1 MNAPQHV
8 ILLIADSL
16 RFDSIYANNEIGLPY
31 FLKKGIQFTQARSS
45 GCWTLPATAS
55 LFTGLMPHQHGAT
68 SQTRFLNPAVPTLA
82 EQLKILGYNT
92 YQVTA
97 NVATTHIF
105 GLHRGFD
112 EICRTWK
119 IVPAKFN
126 RLQQF
131 LALIG
136 KPRLRRMLF
145 SKDLLMNTM
154 SEDIEANKTWLQ
166 YTHQDTLNEARNI
179 IAQNE
184 KKNER
189 SFIFINFME
198 SHFPYHVAP
207 TFQMLSSGFYKKFRE
222 LASLYNTLNQTF
234 LKTDQLHVKED
245 MLQVLRKRQRKSW
258 EALAPAIN
266 DFAEEMHKDRNTLL
280 MFASDH
286 GENFGEQGWLYHFS
300 NVTEAG
306 NRVPLFV
313 LPPYHQQSS
322 TVDIEVNTKDL
333 YHTIIKAC
341 GGDTMQPSLLK
352 EPQMSVP
359 VMQSYW
365 YNNHGRTLPKYKY
378 NQICFVNEGS
388 RYLFRDNKW
397 FVAPTTRFT
406 ETETNYEPLPGNSNP
421 LYECIDN
428 PALRNNMLNIL
439 SDFSAF
445 SQKVGT
451 GK

>member
-1 MNAPQHV
+1 MNTPQHV
-8 ILLIADSL
+8 IVLIADSL
-16 RFDSIYANNEIGLPY
+16 RFDSVYANNDIRLPY
-31 FLKKGIQFTQARSS
+31 FLQNGIQFTQARSS

-68 SQTRFLNPAVPTLA
+68 SQTRFLNPNVPTLA
-82 EQLKILGYNT
+82 EKLKQLNYNT

-97 NVATTHIF
+97 NIATTHIF

-112 EICRTWK
+112 EVRRTWK

-145 SKDLLMNTM
+145 SKDLLMNSL
-154 SEDIEANKTWLQ
+154 SEDIDANKTWLQ
-166 YTHQDTLNEARNI
+166 YTHLDTLHEARNI

-184 KKNER
+184 AKNER

-198 SHFPYHVAP
+198 SHFPYHIAP
-207 TFQMLSSGFYKKFRE
+207 TFQMLSPGIIKKFRE
-222 LASLYNTLNQTF
+222 LASLFNTLNQTF
-234 LKTDQLHVKED
+234 LRTDNLHVKED
-245 MLQVLRKRQRKSW
+245 MLQVLRARQRKSW
-258 EALAPAIN
+258 EVLAPAIN
-266 DFAEEMHKDRNTLL
+266 EFAEEMHKDHNTLIV
-280 MFASDH
+280 FASDH

-306 NRVPLFV
+306 NRVPMFI
-313 LPPYHQQSS
+313 LPPNQHQPV
-322 TVDIEVNTKDL
+322 TIDIEVNTKDL

-341 GGDTMQPSLLK
+341 GGNTQQPSLLD
-352 EPQMSVP
+352 EPHQSIP

-365 YNNHGRTLPKYKY
+365 YNNHGKTLPKYKY

-388 RYLFRDNKW
+388 RYLYRGDKW
-397 FVAPTTRFT
+397 FTAPTTHFT
-406 ETETNYEPLPGNSNP
+406 ETENRYEPLPGNANP
-421 LYECIDN
+421 LYDCIDN
-428 PALRNNMLNIL
+428 PTLRNELLKIL
-439 SDFSAF
+439 TDFSVF
-445 SQKVGT
+445 SDKVGT

>member
-1 MNAPQHV
+1 MNTPQHV
-8 ILLIADSL
+8 IVLIADSL
-16 RFDSIYANNEIGLPY
+16 RFDSVYANNDIRLPY
-31 FLKKGIQFTQARSS
+31 FLQNGIQFTQARSS

-68 SQTRFLNPAVPTLA
+68 SQTRFLNPDVPTLA
-82 EQLKILGYNT
+82 EKLKQLNYNT

-97 NVATTHIF
+97 NIATTHIF

-112 EICRTWK
+112 EVRRTWK

-136 KPRLRRMLF
+136 KPRIRQMLF
-145 SKDLLMNTM
+145 SKDLLIKSL

-166 YTHQDTLNEARNI
+166 YTHLDTLHEARNI

-184 KKNER
+184 AKNER

-198 SHFPYHVAP
+198 SHFPYHIAP
-207 TFQMLSSGFYKKFRE
+207 TFQMLSPGIIKKFRE
-222 LASLYNTLNQTF
+222 LTSLFNTLNQTF
-234 LKTDQLHVKED
+234 LRTDKLHVKED
-245 MLQVLRKRQRKSW
+245 MLQVLRARQRKSW
-258 EALAPAIN
+258 EVLAPAIN
-266 DFAEEMHKDRNTLL
+266 EFAEEMHKDHNTLVV
-280 MFASDH
+280 FASDH

-306 NRVPLFV
+306 NRVPMFI
-313 LPPYHQQSS
+313 LPPNHHQPI
-322 TVDIEVNTKDL
+322 TIDVEVNTKDL

-341 GGDTMQPSLLK
+341 GGNTQHPSLLD
-352 EPQMSVP
+352 EPQQSIP

-365 YNNHGRTLPKYKY
+365 YNNHGKTLPKYKY
-378 NQICFVNEGS
+378 NQICFVNQGS
-388 RYLFRDNKW
+388 RYLYRGDKW
-397 FVAPTTRFT
+397 FTAPTTQYT
-406 ETETNYEPLPGNSNP
+406 ETENKYEPLPGNANP
-421 LYECIDN
+421 LYDCIDN
-428 PALRNNMLNIL
+428 PTLRNELLKIL
-439 SDFSAF
+439 SDFSVF
-445 SQKVGT
+445 SEKVGT